1 MISLPFMGEGTTAKR
16 SGVGKQGPDAS
27 AGPEPQF
34 PTLLACGELSLP
46 VKGGRQPYRGS
57 LVAPIRY
64 SSTARAHWRPSRI
77 AQTTRDWPRRMSP
90 QEKMFGAEV
99 R

>member
-1 MISLPFMGEGTTAKR
+1 MGRGRPR
-16 SGVGKQGPDAS
+16 SGQGWGSQGQTPRSELDPD
-27 AGPEPQF
+27 F

-46 VKGGRQPYRGS
+46 IKGGKRTYRGS
-57 LVAPIRY
+57 LVEPIRY
-64 SSTARAHWRPSRI
+64 SSTERAHWRPSRI

-90 QEKMFGAEV
+90 QEKMLGAEV